1 MSIAE
6 LSLPFGL
13 GLASSL
19 HCAQMCGPI
28 VLSYSLTSG
37 RSLRAHALYNLGRIT
52 TYTLLGAVAGALGS
66 VFRLAGRIVGVE
78 QSVALA
84 AGVVMIIAGI
94 ITWGLLSNQTLV
106 QIGEK
111 FSVASIFARR
121 IGRLISSQNPLSKFA
136 LGFTMGF
143 LPCGLVYAALLRA
156 VAAEG
161 ALDGAAAMIAFG
173 SGTFFA
179 LFGLGAFSSVIGAR
193 LGRWSNQ
200 IAAVSIILMGVVL
213 VWHGVRPVAIG
224 PSCHHQ

>member
-1 MSIAE
+1 MTIAE

-37 RSLRAHALYNLGRIT
+37 RDLRAHAMYNAGRIA
-52 TYTLLGAVAGALGS
+52 TYTLLGAAAGAIGS
-66 VFRLAGRIVGVE
+66 VFRLAGRLVGIE
-78 QSVALA
+78 QAVALA
-84 AGVVMIIAGI
+84 AGILMIIAGI
-94 ITWGLLSNQTLV
+94 ITWSAFANQKLI
-106 QIGEK
+106 QIGSK
-111 FSVASIFARR
+111 SGIASALARR
-121 IGRLISSQNPLSKFA
+121 AGRLFSSKRPVSKLA
-136 LGFTMGF
+136 LGFLMGF

-161 ALDGAAAMIAFG
+161 AVDGACAMLAFG

-200 IAAVSIILMGVVL
+200 IAAVSIILAGAVL
-213 VWHGVRPVAIG
+213 IWHGVKPVTIG